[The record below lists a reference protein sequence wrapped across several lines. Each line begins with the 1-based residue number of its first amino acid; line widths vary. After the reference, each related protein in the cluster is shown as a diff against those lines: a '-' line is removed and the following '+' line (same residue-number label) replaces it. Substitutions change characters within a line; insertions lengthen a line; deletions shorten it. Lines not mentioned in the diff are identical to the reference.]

1 MATDMVNFEL
11 NEAMLVIWFAMVVV
25 GVAGLER
32 LSLSST
38 LKVFEERTTS

>member
-11 NEAMLVIWFAMVVV
+11 NETMSVIWLGVVV
-25 GVAGLER
+25 VNVAPLKR
-32 LSLSST
+32 LSLKST